1 MSRANLLHKLLVI
14 CTLTVTTI
22 CQEHDDHDEHEHEDE
37 EVLLTRAQVW
47 GFGILAGIGISML
60 GFIAAFV
67 LVIAKK
73 CCK

>member
-1 MSRANLLHKLLVI
+1 MSKPNLLYKLIAI
-14 CTLTVTTI
+14 CTLTVATI
-22 CQEHDDHDEHEHEDE
+22 CQEHDEHEHEDEDE

-47 GFGILAGIGISML
+47 GFGILAGIGVSML

-67 LVIAKK
+67 LVMAKK